1 MLCILESY
9 FIAYTMKQRNNNYA
23 SGRLQVHPYLKDG
36 FVFDFEIR
44 QSKALIKNGKKV
56 KV

>member
-1 MLCILESY
+1 MR
-9 FIAYTMKQRNNNYA
+9 TRNNNYS

-36 FVFDFEIR
+36 FVFDFEKR
-44 QSKALIKNGKKV
+44 EGKALIKDGKKV